1 MQNYN
6 FFSFLYV
13 FRVHFYQIELTLLKN
28 MMLMRHFLTILC
40 AMLLLSSCATNKSS
54 ASSGKGL
61 HPDEVFTITEDDI
74 ARETR
79 QINSTIKGVWT
90 YNGPSVD
97 VSGKDILSSLGKPIA
112 KGKLKKKLKN
122 AYKKMGLNKV
132 RPQFSFNEDGTCA
145 IQLLGASMNGTYN
158 YNPSQDK
165 ITFKWHG
172 IPLNARLKRDG
183 KKKVHIT
190 FDADKLLKL
199 VSLASKVSDNSA
211 IKALSFLMDH
221 YDDVMVGFELKK

>member
-40 AMLLLSSCATNKSS
+40 AMLLLSSCATNRNS
-54 ASSGKGL
+54 ASGKAL
-61 HPDEVFTITEDDI
+61 HPDDVFTITEEDI

-90 YNGPSVD
+90 YSGPSVD
-97 VSGKDILSSLGKPIA
+97 VSGKDILSSLGKPLA

-122 AYKKMGLNKV
+122 AYKKIGLNKV

-145 IQLLGASMNGTYN
+145 IQLLGTSMNGTYN
-158 YNPSQDK
+158 YNPSQGK

-172 IPLNARLKRDG
+172 IPLTARLKRDG
-183 KKKVHIT
+183 KKKVSIT